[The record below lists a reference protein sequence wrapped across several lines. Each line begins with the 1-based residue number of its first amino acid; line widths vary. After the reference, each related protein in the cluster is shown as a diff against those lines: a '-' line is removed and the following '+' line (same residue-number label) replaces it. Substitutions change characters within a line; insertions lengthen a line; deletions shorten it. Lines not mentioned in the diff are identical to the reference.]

1 MSDHTAENDAPW
13 CPECGPTC
21 PLHGDRSAEKDAV
34 DQFITDAM
42 NRGIIPM
49 HVAADLSQYL
59 VVEWSRTIP
68 PGKYDG
74 WEPWEDAS
82 WD

>member
-1 MSDHTAENDAPW
+1 MTVENDAPD
-13 CPECGPTC
+13 PT
-21 PLHGDRSAEKDAV
+21 SAAV

-59 VVEWSRTIP
+59 VEEWSAP
-68 PGKYDG
+68 PREGA
-74 WEPWEDAS
+74 P
-82 WD
+82 